1 VVADDAALS
10 ATLDALQPMAA
21 EGVPT
26 RAELSSAFDR
36 AAADAVAADMGAS
49 RDGMLGGVL
58 RRLNDVITVR
68 RVDASAE
75 GDSADARLARAE
87 TKLAAGDLQDA
98 VAIVEQLPEPAK
110 GEMQSWLQQAR
121 SRIAAEQALS
131 QLSSQLMR
139 SIAGPGEDDGGA
151 SGQDGSAN

>member
-1 VVADDAALS
+1 
-10 ATLDALQPMAA
+10 MAA
-21 EGVPT
+21 QGVPT

-36 AAADAVAADMGAS
+36 AAAEAVAADMGAS
-49 RDGMLGGVL
+49 QDGMLGGVL

-75 GDSADARLARAE
+75 GNSVDARLARAE
-87 TKLAAGDLQDA
+87 NKLAAGDLQEA

-110 GEMQSWLQQAR
+110 GEMASWLEQAE
-121 SRIAAEQALS
+121 SRIAAEKALS

-139 SIAGPGEDDGGA
+139 SIAAPSGQDGADNG
-151 SGQDGSAN
+151 GQDGSANE